1 LGERIGTGGFGV
13 VYRAVQPGVDRDV
26 AIKIILP
33 EYANHPNFIRRFEVE
48 AQTVAQL
55 EHPHIVPLYDYWR
68 EPNAAYLIMRLLR
81 GGSLESKIKR
91 GSLPLETVNR
101 YLQQIGQGLH
111 LAHRNGVIHRDLKP
125 ANILLDEDDNA
136 YLADFGIAKHL
147 DEWTAVDKTE
157 VGALVGSPAYASPE
171 QLRAERIKPQTD
183 IYCLGIMLY
192 ELLAGERPFPGPTPI
207 LYIQQ
212 HLFELLPPICQQN
225 AALPPALDE
234 ILLRATA
241 KDSAERYPD
250 VLTFLAELQPVLLGS
265 NGRSTP
271 ITLTE
276 STFPLLSTQ
285 EIANLENPFK
295 GLRAFSE
302 ADSDSFFGRDSLVH
316 DLLGRIGDSVNGG
329 QDLTR
334 FLAVVGPSGSGKSS
348 VVRAGLLPALRQGG
362 VPGSEGW
369 FMVDMMPSAK
379 PMAELAAALLRVA
392 VHPPG
397 NLLEQLQFDERG
409 LLRVL
414 EQILPDD
421 STRWGRRRRL
431 RP

>member
-1 LGERIGTGGFGV
+1 MIAEATFGQIVRERRLGLGLTQAELARRVNCATVTIRKIEYDNLRPSVQVAERLALSLNIPEAEQLAFVRLARTDLPQMPIPTPAPMPEEIGQEDLSGRSVHGYELGERIGTGGFGV
-13 VYRAVQPGVDRDV
+13 VYRAVQPSVDRDV

-48 AQTVAQL
+48 AQTIAQL

-91 GSLPLETVNR
+91 GSLPLAVINR
-101 YLQQIGQGLH
+101 YLQQIGQGLY

-157 VGALVGSPAYASPE
+157 MGALVGSPAYASPE

-192 ELLAGERPFPGPTPI
+192 ELLAGERPFPGPTPV

-212 HLFELLPPICQQN
+212 HLFELLPPISQQN

-234 ILLRATA
+234 ILLQATA
-241 KDSAERYPD
+241 KDPAS
-250 VLTFLAELQPVLLGS
+250 PVFMIVK
-265 NGRSTP
+265 NNV
-271 ITLTE
+271 TE
-276 STFPLLSTQ
+276 
-285 EIANLENPFK
+285 K
-295 GLRAFSE
+295 
-302 ADSDSFFGRDSLVH
+302 H
-316 DLLGRIGDSVNGG
+316 
-329 QDLTR
+329 
-334 FLAVVGPSGSGKSS
+334 K
-348 VVRAGLLPALRQGG
+348 
-362 VPGSEGW
+362 
-369 FMVDMMPSAK
+369 K
-379 PMAELAAALLRVA
+379 
-392 VHPPG
+392 
-397 NLLEQLQFDERG
+397 
-409 LLRVL
+409 
-414 EQILPDD
+414 
-421 STRWGRRRRL
+421 
-431 RP
+431 